1 MKNILLSALVLVI
14 LSCSDLTSGKRFE
27 ETSLVLTG
35 LLDENSTVNPEN
47 PVYIGRTVDVNA
59 GNLAD
64 LFIDDEDVEYVHL
77 IDIAAQDTVSM
88 VFYVNFEKGKE
99 VGKFG
104 YIDPNWNNENGLLIT
119 SGNTY
124 RIEAK
129 VKHLNEWITIS
140 AETTVPKPI
149 TLNPL
154 NDDSFTFNPEEEFPE
169 LSYETANTE
178 HPLQIQTESDEAANM
193 FFQFYCMETFDN
205 ALYIIEYPGEE
216 ETPEDEESYEHP
228 VSGFPRKVQFWYAYE
243 PKLLEDEQMFVITDR
258 GYKASF
264 IFYGRYE
271 IQAFSV
277 DENYYQYLY
286 KTNGFMHGGIENGVG
301 YFGSRSGDKIY
312 TKVVE

>member
-1 MKNILLSALVLVI
+1 MKIILLLTLVLVV

-47 PVYIGRTVDVNA
+47 PVYIGRTVDVNG
-59 GNLAD
+59 GNLTD

-77 IDIAAQDTVSM
+77 INVTTQDTILLEK
-88 VFYVNFEKGKE
+88 YPPDEKGKG
-99 VGKFG
+99 VGIVGF
-104 YIDPNWNNENGLLIT
+104 IDYQNEMLIT

-124 RIEAK
+124 RIEAL

-149 TLNPL
+149 ALNPL
-154 NDDSFTFNPEEEFPE
+154 NDDSFTFNPEAEFPE

-178 HPLQIQTESDEAANM
+178 HPLRIQTESDEAANM

-205 ALYIIEYPGEE
+205 ALYIIEYPGED
-216 ETPEDEESYEHP
+216 ETPEDEEAYEHP

-243 PKLLEDEQMFVITDR
+243 PKWLDDEQMFVITDR